1 MQNILF
7 IQSSPRGSASISS
20 KVGRG
25 IVDQLI
31 KQDPKLTVIHRDLAN
46 TPAPHLLQPEQIAPF
61 FTPAENHSAT
71 DKELIR
77 YSNEAIQELMKAD
90 IIVIATGMYS
100 FTVSSVLKSWFDQ
113 VSRAKITFQYTPQG
127 PEGLVKGK
135 KVYLALASGG
145 VYSEGPAKSM
155 DFVLPYL
162 ISVLGFLG
170 MTDVTVVRVEGAGI
184 AGFQEDTAIKNAL
197 DSTDFKM

>member
-7 IQSSPRGSASISS
+7 IQSSPRGSASIST
-20 KVGRG
+20 KVGRA

-31 KQDPKLTVIHRDLAN
+31 KQDPKRHLSVRDLA
-46 TPAPHLLQPEQIAPF
+46 TSPAPYLLQPEQIAPF
-61 FTPAENHSAT
+61 YTAPETHSAI

-77 YSNEAIQELMKAD
+77 YSDEAVQELMKAD

-100 FTVSSVLKSWFDQ
+100 FTVASVLKTWFDQ
-113 VSRAKITFQYTPQG
+113 ISRPKITFQYTAQG

-145 VYSEGPAKSM
+145 VYSEGPAKAL
-155 DFVLPYL
+155 DFVVPYL
-162 ISVLGFLG
+162 VSILRFLG
-170 MTDVTVVRVEGAGI
+170 MTDVTVARVEGVAVP
-184 AGFQEDTAIKNAL
+184 GFQEDTAIKNAL
-197 DSTDFKM
+197 NSI